1 MNKIL
6 WLRLIG
12 ISGAVCVMLG
22 AFAAHGLEGRLS
34 ERYMDI
40 FQTAVFYQF
49 LHTLALFG
57 LICLPDQLVNPK
69 IRHWA
74 AISFALGILI
84 FSGSLYLLVV
94 TRIGALGMITPIGGS
109 AFIVGWLLLFFIAK
123 RNQ

>member
-34 ERYMDI
+34 ERYMDV
-40 FQTAVFYQF
+40 FQTAVFYQ
-49 LHTLALFG
+49 LVHTLALLG
-57 LICLPDQLVNPK
+57 LLCLPDQLVNPK
-69 IRHWA
+69 VRHWA

-84 FSGSLYLLVV
+84 FSGSLYLLVF
-94 TRIGALGMITPIGGS
+94 THIRALGMITPIGGS

-123 RNQ
+123 RDQ

>member
-34 ERYMDI
+34 ERYLDV
-40 FQTAVFYQF
+40 FQTAVFYQ
-49 LHTLALFG
+49 LVHTLALLG

-69 IRHWA
+69 VRYWA

-84 FSGSLYLLVV
+84 FSGSLYLLVF
-94 TRIGALGMITPIGGS
+94 THIGALGMITPIGGS

-123 RNQ
+123 RDQ

>member
-34 ERYMDI
+34 ERYMDV
-40 FQTAVFYQF
+40 FQTAVFYQ
-49 LHTLALFG
+49 LVHTLALLG

-69 IRHWA
+69 VRYWA

-84 FSGSLYLLVV
+84 FSGSLYLLVF
-94 TRIGALGMITPIGGS
+94 THIGALGMITPIGGS

-123 RNQ
+123 RDQ

>member
-34 ERYMDI
+34 ERYMDV
-40 FQTAVFYQF
+40 FQTAVFYQ
-49 LHTLALFG
+49 LVHTLALLG

-69 IRHWA
+69 VRYWA

-84 FSGSLYLLVV
+84 FSGSLYLLVF
-94 TRIGALGMITPIGGS
+94 THIGALGMITPIGGS

-123 RNQ
+123 RVQ

>member
-34 ERYMDI
+34 ERYMDV
-40 FQTAVFYQF
+40 FQTAVFYQ
-49 LHTLALFG
+49 LVHTLALLG
-57 LICLPDQLVNPK
+57 LLCLPDQLVNPK
-69 IRHWA
+69 VRHWA

-84 FSGSLYLLVV
+84 FSGSLYLLVF
-94 TRIGALGMITPIGGS
+94 THIGALGMITPIGGS
-109 AFIVGWLLLFFIAK
+109 AFIVGWILLFFIAK
-123 RNQ
+123 RDQ

>member
-34 ERYMDI
+34 ERYMDV
-40 FQTAVFYQF
+40 FQTAVFYQ
-49 LHTLALFG
+49 LVHTLALLG

-69 IRHWA
+69 VRHWA

-84 FSGSLYLLVV
+84 FSGSLYLLVF
-94 TRIGALGMITPIGGS
+94 THIGALGMITPIGGS

-123 RNQ
+123 RDQ

>member
-34 ERYMDI
+34 ERYMDV
-40 FQTAVFYQF
+40 FQTAVFYQ
-49 LHTLALFG
+49 LVHTLALLG
-57 LICLPDQLVNPK
+57 LLCLPDQLVNPK
-69 IRHWA
+69 VRHWA

-84 FSGSLYLLVV
+84 FSGSLYLLVF
-94 TRIGALGMITPIGGS
+94 THIGALGMITPIGGS

-123 RNQ
+123 RDQ

>member
-34 ERYMDI
+34 ERYMDV
-40 FQTAVFYQF
+40 FQTAVFYQ
-49 LHTLALFG
+49 LVHTLALLG
-57 LICLPDQLVNPK
+57 LLCLPDQLVNPK
-69 IRHWA
+69 VRHWA

-84 FSGSLYLLVV
+84 FSGSLYLLVF
-94 TRIGALGMITPIGGS
+94 THIGALGMITPIGGS
-109 AFIVGWLLLFFIAK
+109 TFIVGWLLLFFIAK
-123 RNQ
+123 RDQ

>member
-22 AFAAHGLEGRLS
+22 AFAAHGLEGSLS

-40 FQTAVFYQF
+40 FQTAVSYQF
-49 LHTLALFG
+49 LHTLALLG

-94 TRIGALGMITPIGGS
+94 THIGALGMITPIGGS